1 MCLKKAL
8 YLLLDSNF
16 KNKYKFK
23 LNQFENLID
32 KITERSFVIKAQKK
46 QRQKSRSFQT
56 FQLYYRT
63 AVITYF
69 L

>member
-23 LNQFENLID
+23 LNQFKNLID
-32 KITERSFVIKAQKK
+32 KITERSFVIKAQKNK
-46 QRQKSRSFQT
+46 DKNPEAFKLFSFIT
-56 FQLYYRT
+56 VQLS
-63 AVITYF
+63 
-69 L
+69 